1 MTFEQ
6 VSIGSRIAY
15 TNLFFLSNFAYLI
28 YKGVNH
34 MTKIDKLKKL
44 FVVRENEQGH
54 KELVELLDCTNIGK
68 AGGDTSPTGDNG
80 GEVAQYAHVSD
91 IVKYKV
97 RVNPEL
103 VVHDRLK
110 NPIHDDGS
118 VGILTVNTFTGL
130 ALLNYRVKSGD
141 EWTDDYKVPD
151 GTTILIIDEEPFE
164 GTKPA
169 GYSIKLSADTE
180 GILYTNHQI
189 TNYLV
194 FLNLI
199 ENNGKL
205 SVKVK
210 AVDQDARDALN
221 NSSVSLFT
229 NSLLDLVAPIPFM
242 VYFEKK

>member
-44 FVVRENEQGH
+44 FVVRENDQGH

-68 AGGDTSPTGDNG
+68 AGGDTSHAGDNT

-97 RVNPEL
+97 RINPEL
-103 VVHDRLK
+103 VAHDRLK

-130 ALLNYRVKSGD
+130 ALLNYHVNSGD
-141 EWTDDYKVPD
+141 EWSDDYKVPD

-164 GTKPA
+164 GTKPE
-169 GYSIKLSADTE
+169 GYSIKLSAGNE
-180 GILYTNHQI
+180 GVLYTNHQI

-194 FLNLI
+194 FLNLV

-205 SVKVK
+205 SIKVK
-210 AVDQDARDALN
+210 AINQEARDALN
-221 NSSVSLFT
+221 NSSLSLFT
-229 NSLLDLVAPIPFM
+229 DSLLSLLTPVTFM

>member
-1 MTFEQ
+1 
-6 VSIGSRIAY
+6 
-15 TNLFFLSNFAYLI
+15 
-28 YKGVNH
+28 

-44 FVVRENEQGH
+44 FVVRENDQGH

-68 AGGDTSPTGDNG
+68 AGGDTSPAGDNT
-80 GEVAQYAHVSD
+80 GEAAQYAHVSD

-97 RVNPEL
+97 RINPEL

-130 ALLNYRVKSGD
+130 ALLNYRIISGD
-141 EWTDDYKVPD
+141 EWSDDYKVPD

-164 GTKPA
+164 GTKPE
-169 GYSIKLSADTE
+169 GYSIKLSAGNE
-180 GILYTNHQI
+180 GVLYTNHQV

-194 FLNLI
+194 FLNLV

-210 AVDQDARDALN
+210 AINQEAHEALN

-229 NSLLDLVAPIPFM
+229 NSLLDLLTPITFM